1 LPMLS
6 DDRAMFPTNTPAE
19 RLYHY
24 LALRYQLSL
33 VERMRVVYLGL
44 REWLPSHSKE
54 LQACRQRFTELRNSC
69 AVQPAAPAQPAV
81 DLAAAGMWVPLLPR
95 GCQTVDDAA
104 TQLCQHLT
112 PQELDGFDAAVQ
124 EALKRDHPS
133 LAALCIRSTNTL
145 SEVLNIMAVE
155 AEKFLGQRVQ
165 FPHIAHLFVGRY
177 PDFLPQSEAMTEL
190 FHAAAPAPGLSEAG
204 EEISIVA
211 LPKSPTGNALVKAFQ
226 AALPQ
231 TQIIQVE
238 NADEIALYREVV
250 NVDLQ
255 V

>member
-1 LPMLS
+1 
-6 DDRAMFPTNTPAE
+6 
-19 RLYHY
+19 
-24 LALRYQLSL
+24 
-33 VERMRVVYLGL
+33 MRVVYLGL

-54 LQACRQRFTELRNSC
+54 LQACRQRFTALRNSC
-69 AVQPAAPAQPAV
+69 IVPPVPAAPAQPAA
-81 DLAAAGMWVPLLPR
+81 DLLAAGMWVPLLPR

-104 TQLCQHLT
+104 TQLCQRLT
-112 PQELDGFDAAVQ
+112 PQELDAFDAAVQ

-133 LAALCIRSTNTL
+133 LAALCIRSTDTL

-155 AEKFLGQRVQ
+155 AEKFLGGRVQ
-165 FPHIAHLFVGRY
+165 FPDIAQLFVGRY
-177 PDFLPQSEAMTEL
+177 PDFLAQSEAMTEL
-190 FHAAAPAPGLSEAG
+190 FHAAAPAPGISEAG
-204 EEISIVA
+204 DEISIVA

-255 V
+255 VLPQLGEAARKCYDMAVGVENFTPHSRQDVTWK